1 MISSEFMLA
10 YPKQPDTQALLI
22 EVKGIKHRCNC
33 KTFQCCERYRNKTG
47 AGGRMNETL
56 LEVKEISKHFG
67 GVKALDK
74 VNLSIK
80 KGEIHCLVGENGCGK
95 STD

>member
-1 MISSEFMLA
+1 
-10 YPKQPDTQALLI
+10 
-22 EVKGIKHRCNC
+22 
-33 KTFQCCERYRNKTG
+33 
-47 AGGRMNETL
+47 MNETL

-80 KGEIHCLVGENGCGK
+80 KGEIHCLVGENGTRTRIHLL
-95 STD
+95 SD